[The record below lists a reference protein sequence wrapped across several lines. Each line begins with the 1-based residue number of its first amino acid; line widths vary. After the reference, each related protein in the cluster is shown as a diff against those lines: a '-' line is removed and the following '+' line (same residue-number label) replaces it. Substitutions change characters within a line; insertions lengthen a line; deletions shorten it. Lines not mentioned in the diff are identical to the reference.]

1 MNVLSVVHGTLV
13 QWSGTWSLVNPSL
26 WWMALACWRP
36 AAQVWRR
43 PLCHRRAQHCWQTR
57 ACSPL
62 PWSGH
67 CEHTDIV
74 CTELWLNS
82 SSAVLQV
89 GIHCAYCSG
98 LGLSPNR
105 GVEPIHL
112 ARGGSQD
119 QWSDPRTGNRT
130 PPLSFQ
136 DFSSPNITNNKKHES
151 SEDVLDIL
159 EILKQIIFCFCLSIY
174 SS

>member
-13 QWSGTWSLVNPSL
+13 QWSATWSLVKPSL

-67 CEHTDIV
+67 SEHTV
-74 CTELWLNS
+74 L

-89 GIHCAYCSG
+89 GIHCVYWRG

-112 ARGGSQD
+112 ARGGSRD

-130 PPLSFQ
+130 PLLSFK
-136 DFSSPNITNNKKHES
+136 DFSSAKITKTRKQRRCVRSFWNTKTNY
-151 SEDVLDIL
+151 IL
-159 EILKQIIFCFCLSIY
+159 FLFIYLFFVTSYSIAN
-174 SS
+174 